1 MLPGTQNRWAI
12 LLYPFSL
19 LYGLVVYIRNL
30 LFDYQIIESKEFDIP
45 IISVGNI
52 TVGGTGKTP
61 HVEHLIRLLKD
72 NFQVATLSRGY
83 KRKTRH
89 FIFAGENSTAAEIG
103 DEARQIKQKFPDI
116 HVTVDRRR
124 VHGINEMI
132 KKIPE
137 LDVIILDD
145 AFQHRYVKAGMS
157 LLLIDYNRPLSED
170 YLLPA
175 GRMREQSFEKR
186 RANIILITKCPDRL
200 KPIERR
206 IVVKDLKLYP
216 FQHLYFTK
224 IKDCEPKPVFPLSG
238 NPLTREE
245 IKKMKPQIL
254 MVAGIANPRSFKK
267 FIRNYSTY
275 IKEVIYPDHYDFK
288 PKDIHHIISTFHS
301 LSGDEK
307 MIFTTE
313 KDSMR
318 IQTFTDIDTSIK
330 ERFYYIP
337 ISIDFLNEDTDHFNQ
352 HILNYVRDNKRDS
365 ILLKRKNIIST

>member
-19 LYGLVVYIRNL
+19 LYGLAVYIRNF
-30 LFDYQIIESKEFDIP
+30 LFDYQIIGSKEFNIP
-45 IISVGNI
+45 IISIGNI

-72 NFQVATLSRGY
+72 EFQVATLSRGY

-89 FIFAGENSTAAEIG
+89 FILASDHSTATEVG
-103 DEARQIKQKFPDI
+103 DEPRQIKQKFPEI
-116 HVTVDRRR
+116 HVAVDRKR
-124 VHGINEMI
+124 VHGINELM
-132 KKIPE
+132 KNIPE
-137 LDVIILDD
+137 LEVIILDD
-145 AFQHRYVKAGMS
+145 AFQHRYVKAGRS
-157 LLLIDYNRPLSED
+157 ILLIDYNRPLSED
-170 YLLPA
+170 YLLPS
-175 GRMREQSFEKR
+175 GRLREQSFEKR

-224 IKDCEPKPVFPLSG
+224 IKDNDPQRVFRISS
-238 NPLTREE
+238 NPFTREE

-267 FIRNYSTY
+267 FIRNYSTH
-275 IKEVIYPDHYDFK
+275 ITELVYPDHYEYK
-288 PKDIHHIISTFHS
+288 PKDINNIISAFHA
-301 LSGDEK
+301 LEGVEK
-307 MIFTTE
+307 IIFTTE
-313 KDSMR
+313 KDAMR
-318 IQTFTDIDTSIK
+318 LQKFNDIDTTVK

-337 ISIDFLNEDTDHFNQ
+337 ISIDFLNEDTGHFNQ
-352 HILNYVRDNKRDS
+352 HIINYVRDNKRDS
-365 ILLKRKNIIST
+365 ILFKKKDSFST

>member
-1 MLPGTQNRWAI
+1 MVAYLAVTLRDK
-12 LLYPFSL
+12 
-19 LYGLVVYIRNL
+19 GL
-30 LFDYQIIESKEFDIP
+30 K
-45 IISVGNI
+45 
-52 TVGGTGKTP
+52 
-61 HVEHLIRLLKD
+61 
-72 NFQVATLSRGY
+72 VAVLSRGY

-89 FIFAGENSTAAEIG
+89 FILATENSTAAEIG
-103 DEARQIKQKFPDI
+103 DESCQIKQKFPDI
-116 HVTVDRRR
+116 HVAVDRRR

-175 GRMREQSFEKR
+175 GRLREQSFEKR

-267 FIRNYSTY
+267 FIRNYSTS
-275 IKEVIYPDHYDFK
+275 ITEVIYPDHYDFK
-288 PKDIHHIISTFHS
+288 PKDIHHIISIFHS

-313 KDSMR
+313 KDSVR

-330 ERFYYIP
+330 KRFYYIP